1 MYYKTLEEFKA
12 GNSKLGNWTDRGWEL
27 LYDSYKVDLNE
38 LWVAAQMRENLYTRI
53 YKTLICKL
61 EECQERMKYGRTYE
75 FDVDTMLTKYRMLLY
90 MDLMDDLHYY
100 CGELLKRPKEV

>member
-12 GNSKLGNWTDRGWEL
+12 GNSNLGNWTDYGWEL

-38 LWVAAQMRENLYTRI
+38 RWVAAQMCENLYTRI

-61 EECQERMKYGRTYE
+61 EECQERMKYGRKYE
-75 FDVDTMLTKYRMLLY
+75 FDVDAMLTKYRKELY
-90 MDLMDDLHYY
+90 DTLMSDLIYY
-100 CGELLKRPKEV
+100 CKDLYDASRR